1 VVVTVKAD
9 DADRLSELAQS
20 YGVPLARL
28 GRTGGT
34 SLAVRDQLD
43 LPLAELREAWTAT
56 LPAALA

>member
-1 VVVTVKAD
+1 VKAD